1 MVTIGII
8 VTSVTA
14 EIKYSRITIM
24 INVMNKTNTEK
35 IVNRVT
41 GK

>member
-1 MVTIGII
+1 MVTVGII

-14 EIKYSRITIM
+14 EIQYSKITII

-35 IVNRVT
+35 IINRVT
-41 GK
+41 EK